1 MTAIVVP
8 SGRLSSLGHLQS
20 VGDASTAETLLDYSP
35 VSLFEDFT
43 GPGNAVPAAGSAAV
57 GYPWVKKIVGGA
69 PPTVA
74 VVANAAGGVMACTLT
89 ATSEKQDAALYSD
102 DALNFDMTKSAWI
115 EFRLA
120 NQVLPTGNAQFVF
133 GLQSA
138 WIDGPDNASFYA
150 QFSQSASGLVN
161 LRTKDGT
168 TTASVSSGVTMVA
181 GAYRVFRIDST
192 DPTHVRFFIDGAEVS
207 NGTAFS
213 FAATG
218 ASAILQPYVSAY
230 KASGTGVGT
239 VYIDRI
245 AVGAKR
251 S

>member
-1 MTAIVVP
+1 MTAIVSP
-8 SGRLSSLGHLQS
+8 RGRLSSLGLLQS
-20 VGDASTAETLLDYSP
+20 IADAATAETLHDLSP
-35 VSLFEDFT
+35 LSLSEDFT
-43 GPGNAVPAAGSAAV
+43 GPGHAVPAAGSPSV
-57 GYPWVKKIVGGA
+57 GYAWVKKIVGAA

-89 ATSEKQDAALYSD
+89 ADSQKQDAAIYTD
-102 DALNFDMTKSAWI
+102 DKLNFDMTKSAWI
-115 EFRLA
+115 EFRIA
-120 NQVLPTGNAQFVF
+120 NQVLPTGNAQIVF

-161 LRTKDGT
+161 LRTKDGVNT
-168 TTASVSSGVTMVA
+168 TSVSSGVTMVA
-181 GAYRVFRIDST
+181 GAYRIFRIDCT
-192 DPTHVRFFIDGAEVS
+192 DPTNVRFFIDGAEVS
-207 NGTAFS
+207 GSQLS

-218 ASAILQPYVSAY
+218 ADAILQPYASVY

-239 VYIDRI
+239 LYIDRI
-245 AVGAKR
+245 AVGMKR

>member
-8 SGRLSSLGHLQS
+8 QGRLSALGLLQS
-20 VGDASTAETLLDYSP
+20 IADASTAETLLDYSP
-35 VSLFEDFT
+35 CEIIEDFT
-43 GPGNAVPAAGSAAV
+43 GPGNVVPVAGSASV
-57 GYPWVKKIVGGA
+57 GYPWVKKIVGAA

-89 ATSEKQDAALYSD
+89 SASEKQDAAIYSD
-102 DALNFDMTKSAWI
+102 DVLNFDMTKSAWI
-115 EFRLA
+115 EFRVA
-120 NQVLPTGNAQFVF
+120 NQVLPTGNAQIVF

-150 QFSQSASGLVN
+150 QFSQSASGAVN
-161 LRTKDGT
+161 IRTKDGVNT
-168 TTASVSSGVTMVA
+168 RSVASGVTMVA

-192 DPTHVRFFIDGAEVS
+192 DPTNVRFFIDGQEVS
-207 NGTAFS
+207 SSQMT

-218 ASAILQPYVSAY
+218 ASAILQPYASVY

-239 VYIDRI
+239 LYIDRI
-245 AVGAKR
+245 VVGMKR

>member
-1 MTAIVVP
+1 M
-8 SGRLSSLGHLQS
+8 
-20 VGDASTAETLLDYSP
+20 
-35 VSLFEDFT
+35 
-43 GPGNAVPAAGSAAV
+43 PAAGSASV
-57 GYPWVKKIVGGA
+57 GYPWVKKIVGSA

-74 VVANAAGGVMACTLT
+74 VVANAAGGVMACALT
-89 ATSEKQDAALYSD
+89 ATSEKQDAAIYSD

-115 EFRLA
+115 EFRVA
-120 NQVLPTGNAQFVF
+120 NNVLPTGNGQIVF

-161 LRTKDGT
+161 IRTKDGVNT
-168 TTASVSSGVTMVA
+168 RSVSSGVTMVA
-181 GAYRVFRIDST
+181 GAYRVFRIDCT
-192 DPTHVRFFIDGAEVS
+192 DPTNVRFFIDGQEVS
-207 NGTAFS
+207 SSQMT

-218 ASAILQPYVSAY
+218 ASAILQPYASVY

-239 VYIDRI
+239 LYIDRI
-245 AVGAKR
+245 AVGMKR